1 MLAPVVALLFAL
13 TACGSDE
20 AANEVLPD
28 EVATTTAPSTTA
40 PSTTAP
46 STTAPTTTAAVVL
59 TGSEYC
65 MAAQAIV
72 LLDQTFSGFGD
83 PLVLAEYLDELTS
96 LYGQA
101 LAAAP
106 PEIAADLAIVEARV
120 VEVDAIVAAADYQVS
135 VMVDAVTDSV
145 TDESDAAALA
155 VRLYDEAECAQT

>member
-1 MLAPVVALLFAL
+1 
-13 TACGSDE
+13 
-20 AANEVLPD
+20 
-28 EVATTTAPSTTA
+28 
-40 PSTTAP
+40 
-46 STTAPTTTAAVVL
+46 
-59 TGSEYC
+59 

-83 PLVLAEYLDELTS
+83 PVVLEEYLDELTS

-101 LAAAP
+101 LAAVP

-135 VMVDAVTDSV
+135 VMVDAVANSV